1 VAAGAKPAAK
11 AALEGPPPKVI
22 KDISVN
28 RKVFHD
34 YHIMEGVEAGIVL
47 TGTEIKAIRQGK
59 ADLRDGYA
67 QVKDGQVTLYNA
79 HIGRYDPGNRYNH
92 EPERPRRLMLHKRQI
107 IDLLRKTQGTGLT
120 LIPLK
125 LYLKGDIA
133 KVELVL
139 VRGKKEY
146 DKRQDL
152 AKRDAERDIARAM
165 RHRVAAG

>member
-1 VAAGAKPAAK
+1 MAAGAKPAAK
-11 AALEGPPPKVI
+11 PAAGPEPKVI
-22 KDISVN
+22 KDVSVN

-47 TGTEIKAIRQGK
+47 TGTEIKAIREGK

-67 QVKDGQVTLYNA
+67 QIKDGQVTLYNA

-92 EPERPRRLMLHKRQI
+92 EPERPRRLLLHKRQI
-107 IDLLRKTQGTGLT
+107 AELIRKTQGTGLT
-120 LIPLK
+120 LVPVK
-125 LYLKGDIA
+125 LYLKGDLA
-133 KVELVL
+133 KIDLAL

-165 RHRVAAG
+165 RQRVTAG